1 MDELESLRRQVH
13 ELQQQVDQVQVGERH
28 TRDPTLAPP
37 SPPPAA
43 YRYARGSGGCLRRRM
58 RTLIA
63 RSSRRMNSMRR
74 DGPTACTSSLNRWPP
89 FRTNSKTNRKR
100 WALFW
105 ICWTGPLPW
114 RCVPTAVH
122 AMRTHIF
129 SLAQV
134 LREWVLHLRSGHGRA
149 AARAGNP
156 AAASAGR
163 AGRRVKS

>member
-1 MDELESLRRQVH
+1 MH
-13 ELQQQVDQVQVGERH
+13 ELAESVAALQDQLKDQQEAMGTILDML
-28 TRDPTLAPP
+28 D
-37 SPPPAA
+37 
-43 YRYARGSGGCLRRRM
+43 
-58 RTLIA
+58 
-63 RSSRRMNSMRR
+63 RSI
-74 DGPTACTSSLNRWPP
+74 T
-89 FRTNSKTNRKR
+89 
-100 WALFW
+100 
-105 ICWTGPLPW
+105 
-114 RCVPTAVH
+114 VAVRADCH